1 MKSEMKSYLSL
12 IPISAR
18 VHRKQNRMTIIC
30 IVLAVFL
37 VTAVFSMADMSVRAE
52 KANMINKHG
61 NWHIKLHDVD
71 ENTAELI
78 CNEQNVAVSSWYDAI
93 NYKID
98 KDYYIN
104 RKKTALVGAE
114 EDYIADIL
122 TSEFEGS
129 FPKTTQEV
137 MLTSNAR
144 DILGISIG
152 ENITINTPAGDMN
165 YIVSGF
171 KYDESAVFWDAVVA
185 FMNRDAF
192 DSVCSVIGGEDSYP
206 EYYIQFKPRT
216 NAKKAVADIKEQ
228 YGLTEDNISENAGV
242 MGMEGFSSNS
252 YLMGL
257 YGIASFL
264 FLLVLIAG
272 ALMISSSMNSNVAE
286 RTKFFGML
294 RCTGASKQ
302 QIVKF
307 VRLEA
312 LNWCKSAIPMGVVIA
327 IAVTWGLCALMRF
340 LIGGEFSNIPVFG
353 ISAVGIVCGIIV
365 GIVTVLIAAQSPAK
379 RAARVSSVAAVSGN
393 AYNTKDIRH
402 KAHMR
407 FGKIETAIG
416 INHAIASKK
425 NLVLMTLSFAVSII
439 MFLSFS
445 SFLGFIEH
453 ALPSLRGY
461 TPDVS
466 ITSADGECSIDRELY
481 NEIYGRQGIETVYGN
496 MFNLHTPVLSD
507 RTDEVDL
514 ISYDEYM
521 LNWSENNALIDGDLS
536 EILGDSKYV
545 FTIHNKVNVL
555 RKGDKIKIGDE
566 ELEIAGELSTGIWS
580 DGKAT
585 VVCSEETFTH
595 LTGKSDYTTLCIKLA
610 KDATENDVTFL
621 RNLAGG
627 NSFIDYRESNQQTR
641 STYWLFNILVYGFLA
656 IVAMI
661 TIFNIMNSISMSVSA
676 QIKQYGAMRAI
687 GMGGKQLTKM
697 ITAEAVTYAVLG
709 CIIGI
714 IAGLPLN
721 RQLFE
726 TLVTSHFGDSWQFPF
741 APIAVILILVAVSCA
756 AAVYAPSKR
765 IRNMAITDTIN
776 EQ

>member
-1 MKSEMKSYLSL
+1 MRSYLSL
-12 IPISAR
+12 IPISAK

-37 VTAVFSMADMSVRAE
+37 VTAVFSMADMGVRAE
-52 KANMINKHG
+52 KANMIHKHG
-61 NWHIKLHDVD
+61 NWHIKLHEIDK
-71 ENTAELI
+71 NTAEQI
-78 CNEQNVAVSSWYDAI
+78 CDEPNVTASSWYDAI

-104 RKKTALVGAE
+104 GKKAALVGAE
-114 EDYIADIL
+114 EDYITNIL
-122 TSEFEGS
+122 ASEFEGK
-129 FPKTTQEV
+129 FPKNTQEV

-144 DILGISIG
+144 DVLGISIG

-171 KYDESAVFWDAVVA
+171 KYDESAVFYDAVVV
-185 FMNRDAF
+185 FMNEECF
-192 DSVCSVIGGEDSYP
+192 EQVCVVTGGEDSYP
-206 EYYIQFKPRT
+206 EYYIQFKPHT
-216 NAKKAVADIKEQ
+216 SMKKAIANIKEQ

-242 MGMEGFSSNS
+242 MGLEGFSSNS

-257 YGIASFL
+257 YGIAAFL

-272 ALMISSSMNSNVAE
+272 ALMISSSMNSNVSE

-302 QIVKF
+302 QIVRF

-312 LNWCKSAIPMGVVIA
+312 LNWCKSAIPIGVMIA
-327 IAVTWGLCALMRF
+327 IAVTWALCTLMRF

-353 ISAVGIVCGIIV
+353 VSTVGIICGIIV

-379 RAARVSSVAAVSGN
+379 HASKVSPVAAVSGN
-393 AYNTKDIRH
+393 AYSIKDVRH
-402 KAHMR
+402 KARMR
-407 FGKIETAIG
+407 FGKIETALG

-445 SFLGFIEH
+445 SFLGFIKE

-466 ITSADGECSIDRELY
+466 ITSAGGECSIDRELY
-481 NEIYGRQGIETVYGN
+481 NEIYGRKSIKNVYGC
-496 MFNLHTPVLSD
+496 MFNLHMPVISD

-514 ISYDEYM
+514 ISYDMYM
-521 LNWSENNALIDGDLS
+521 MNWSENNALINGDLS
-536 EILGDSKYV
+536 KILGDSKYA
-545 FTIHNKVNVL
+545 FTIHNKTSTL
-555 RKGDKIKIGDE
+555 RKGDKIQIGDE
-566 ELEIAGELSTGIWS
+566 EIEIAGELSTGVWS

-585 VVCSEETFTH
+585 VVCSEQTFTR
-595 LTGKSDYTTLCIKLA
+595 LTGKNDYTILSIKLA
-610 KDATENDVTFL
+610 KDATENDITFL
-621 RNLAGG
+621 RNLAGE
-627 NSFIDYRESNQQTR
+627 NPLIDYRESNQQTGN
-641 STYWLFNILVYGFLA
+641 TYWLFNILVYGFLS
-656 IVAMI
+656 IIAMI
-661 TIFNIMNSISMSVSA
+661 TVFNIMNSISMSVSA
-676 QIKQYGAMRAI
+676 KIKQYGAMRAI
-687 GMGGKQLTKM
+687 GMCGSQLTKM

-726 TLVTSHFGDSWQFPF
+726 TLVTSHFGTPWAFPF
-741 APIAVILILVAVSCA
+741 APIAVILVLVATSCI
-756 AAVYAPSKR
+756 AAVYAPAKR